1 MMKQETVKFTLRLP
15 PKLKRRLEKLARERG
30 ISQAQYLC
38 SLIAGKPSE
47 AMPPTAF
54 WNAMH
59 ELYQIH
65 DMLRHEG
72 KAEEARRL
80 ELSIVALQSAFT
92 LEPEQE
98 AP

>member
-1 MMKQETVKFTLRLP
+1 MKQETMKTTIRLP
-15 PKLKRRLEKLARERG
+15 PKLKRKLERLARDRG
-30 ISQAQYLC
+30 MSQSKYVC
-38 SLIAGKPSE
+38 SLIDGKSSE

-54 WNAMH
+54 WDAMH

-65 DMLRHEG
+65 DMLRREG

-92 LEPEQE
+92 LESEQE
-98 AP
+98 VS

>member
-1 MMKQETVKFTLRLP
+1 MKQETTKFTLRLP

-38 SLIAGKPSE
+38 SLISGKPSE

-54 WNAMH
+54 WDAMH

-65 DMLRHEG
+65 DMLRREG

-92 LEPEQE
+92 LESEQE
-98 AP
+98 VP